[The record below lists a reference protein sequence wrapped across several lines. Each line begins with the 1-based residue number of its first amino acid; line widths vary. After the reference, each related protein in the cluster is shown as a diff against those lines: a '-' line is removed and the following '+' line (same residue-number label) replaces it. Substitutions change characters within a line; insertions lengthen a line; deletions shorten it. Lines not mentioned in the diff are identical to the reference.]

1 MFVYLVR
8 VCLLYPF
15 YTFIHYLPSPQ
26 FTPFLLFFSFSSLLF
41 PFFFYPSLPFPPSP
55 LPIIHSFL
63 PSLSPPLLL
72 FSSLFITHLSLHS
85 SLSPPLLLLGHHSPS
100 LVNSF
105 SHVFAPL
112 FPPLRNN
119 KHPSL
124 FTFFTRLRPSI
135 FHFFTPPLI
144 KYITSIFL
152 LPSSFFFT
160 RVLIVPFFFSSSGQL
175 VSALIACHSNSH
187 TFNDFVA
194 VSEQTNTGSVAP
206 PSILSC
212 TYW

>member
-8 VCLLYPF
+8 VCL
-15 YTFIHYLPSPQ
+15 
-26 FTPFLLFFSFSSLLF
+26 FTLLFITFLPLTSLPSFSSLPSLLF
-41 PFFFYPSLPFPPSP
+41 SSLFFFYPSLPFPPSP

-72 FSSLFITHLSLHS
+72 LSSLFITHLSLHS
-85 SLSPPLLLLGHHSPS
+85 SLSPPLLLLGHHSLS

-160 RVLIVPFFFSSSGQL
+160 RVLIVPFFFHQP
-175 VSALIACHSNSH
+175 VN
-187 TFNDFVA
+187 
-194 VSEQTNTGSVAP
+194 
-206 PSILSC
+206 
-212 TYW
+212 W